1 MIITNTFT
9 LLKIVSSRFIVVV
22 LFLIVALFSSSLQAQ
37 DPDDEGEIFWNDEED
52 TELDEDEFA
61 DEEEFLDDD
70 DYYEDE
76 EDEEGDY
83 EDEEYYDE
91 NTDIECSITGDNYE
105 INCKILYTSI
115 ELKDWVAKIIEE
127 EKLDDF

>member
-37 DPDDEGEIFWNDEED
+37 DPDDDGEIFWNDEED

-70 DYYEDE
+70 DYY
-76 EDEEGDY
+76 
-83 EDEEYYDE
+83 
-91 NTDIECSITGDNYE
+91 
-105 INCKILYTSI
+105 
-115 ELKDWVAKIIEE
+115 
-127 EKLDDF
+127 DDGADHATTWEV